1 MNSKKR
7 NKTTQSSFE
16 SAKQRERERAREA
29 GFYDGRFRKRITQSK
44 RQYVRAQNRKDQL
57 DTED

>member
-1 MNSKKR
+1 MKSKKT
-7 NKTTQSSFE
+7 NKKTQSSFE

-44 RQYVRAQNRKDQL
+44 QHYVRAQNRKDQL
-57 DTED
+57 DTEN